1 MDLDNV
7 QVSFSL
13 RLPRL
18 SLCLSFWPFTR
29 LLYLPQ
35 QYKGCLFFVDL
46 SGCGGG
52 GCHIVHRRPGN
63 HRRNEW
69 PHEFLY
75 HFQYA
80 LADPAMKQILYFTT
94 VFFLCVSVMFAL
106 FLTRSR
112 FGRLLQAVR
121 DGENRVRFSGIIPPI
136 LKCLFTV
143 YPRDG
148 GDCRDAVCASGRDD
162 LTGNDGHHP
171 FGGNGAVGGD
181 RRPALH
187 FRSSAWRAVNERHEK
202 LFKRILS

>member
-1 MDLDNV
+1 MNCRGFGQCSGIL
-7 QVSFSL
+7 FL

-75 HFQYA
+75 HFSICSGRSCNE
-80 LADPAMKQILYFTT
+80 ADPVFYDSLFPLCFCHVRFVSDEKPFWTAVAGGARRRKQGPFFGYHSTNFK
-94 VFFLCVSVMFAL
+94 VFIYCVSARWRGL
-106 FLTRSR
+106 P
-112 FGRLLQAVR
+112 GC
-121 DGENRVRFSGIIPPI
+121 
-136 LKCLFTV
+136 CLCF
-143 YPRDG
+143 R
-148 GDCRDAVCASGRDD
+148 
-162 LTGNDGHHP
+162 TG
-171 FGGNGAVGGD
+171 
-181 RRPALH
+181 
-187 FRSSAWRAVNERHEK
+187 
-202 LFKRILS
+202 